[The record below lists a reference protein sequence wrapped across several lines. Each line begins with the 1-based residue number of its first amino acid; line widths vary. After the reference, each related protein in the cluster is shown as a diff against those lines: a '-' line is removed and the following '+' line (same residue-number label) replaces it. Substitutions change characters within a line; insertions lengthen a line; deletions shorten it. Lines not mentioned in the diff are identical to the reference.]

1 MVIRKISVILPA
13 YNLGSVIQANISK
26 VISYLNHLKLRYEV
40 IVVDDCSMD
49 DTYLKAKQLERVYG
63 DRLKVIRNSVNIGK
77 GYSMYVGFNHCSGD
91 VVILLDADLDI
102 PPQQIGY
109 MLRFI
114 DRADIVITDK
124 WHKKSRVDARLIRR
138 ILSRIFNLCVKL
150 FTGLNLSDTQTGA
163 KIFKREVLDNIV
175 PYLVVKRYAFDT
187 ELLTAIFA
195 RKYKVVEVPSL
206 WSIRL
211 TARFRLRE
219 VLKMLLD
226 LLGITYRHRIKR
238 QYG

>member
-49 DTYLKAKQLERVYG
+49 DTYLKAKQLEKVYG
-63 DRLKVIRNSVNIGK
+63 DRLRVIRNSVNIGK

-114 DRADIVITDK
+114 NRADIVITDK
-124 WHKKSRVDARLIRR
+124 WHKESRVDARLIRR
-138 ILSRIFNLCVKL
+138 MLSRIFNLYVKL

-163 KIFKREVLDNIV
+163 KAFKRIVLEKSLRYVATRRYCFDVELLLVAKKLGFNIV
-175 PYLVVKRYAFDT
+175 SIPSISVIKLRSSFKVRDAFM
-187 ELLTAIFA
+187 
-195 RKYKVVEVPSL
+195 
-206 WSIRL
+206 
-211 TARFRLRE
+211 
-219 VLKMLLD
+219 MLLD
-226 LLGITYRHRIKR
+226 LLFITFRHRILH
-238 QYG
+238 

>member
-26 VISYLNHLKLRYEV
+26 VISYLNRLKLRYEV

-163 KIFKREVLDNIV
+163 KAFKRIVLEDALKYIAT
-175 PYLVVKRYAFDT
+175 KRYCFDI
-187 ELLTAIFA
+187 ELLLVA
-195 RKYKVVEVPSL
+195 RKLGFKIMSIPSVSVIKLKSPFKVKDAL
-206 WSIRL
+206 L
-211 TARFRLRE
+211 
-219 VLKMLLD
+219 MLLD
-226 LLGITYRHRIKR
+226 LIFITFRHRILH
-238 QYG
+238 